1 MRHHERTAGFA
12 VEFHA
17 CHPEAVLVIIHVLR
31 KPHRRVCKGQNLSV
45 AREFPDR
52 HGQIDHFHRHSS
64 TATTLQVEA
73 TPRTIFNGDTISLT
87 RSLLIPPQ
95 WTSLRTVVIPE
106 RANSISTA
114 KSFLAFSL
122 SYRCK
127 YIRASGDSAAGVGS
141 IENHSGMIW
150 LFGSPSTAVSVSS
163 KSFSFRCSAW
173 AKNRAALKEKCGLP
187 RMYSFPSLSY

>member
-31 KPHRRVCKGQNLSV
+31 KPYRRVCKGQDFSV
-45 AREFPDR
+45 AGAFPNR

-87 RSLLIPPQ
+87 RLPLVPPK
-95 WTSLRTVVIPE
+95 WTSFRTVVIPE

-127 YIRASGDSAAGVGS
+127 YIRASGDSAAGVGT

-150 LFGSPSTAVSVSS
+150 LFGSPSTAVSVSN
-163 KSFSFRCSAW
+163 KSFSFRYSAR
-173 AKNRAALKEKCGLP
+173 AKTRAASTEKWEIG
-187 RMYSFPSLSY
+187 RAH